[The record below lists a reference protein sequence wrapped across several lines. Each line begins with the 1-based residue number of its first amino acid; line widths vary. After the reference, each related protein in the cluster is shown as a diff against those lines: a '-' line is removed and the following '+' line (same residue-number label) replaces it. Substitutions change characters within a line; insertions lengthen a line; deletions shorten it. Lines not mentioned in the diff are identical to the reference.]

1 MSRFDSLCSV
11 MTDPRSAVRRLARA
25 LALTPAILVT
35 LLAAPALA
43 SAPNTWPE
51 APSVSA
57 FDMLLVL
64 VIIPGALF
72 IGISLLVF
80 VPAMAR
86 GQKYQPGQA
95 WRGESTWF
103 GGPQDGIEAADH
115 ADAAEAET
123 ADTDR
128 GGASARW

>member
-1 MSRFDSLCSV
+1 
-11 MTDPRSAVRRLARA
+11 MTDPRSAVRRFARA
-25 LALTPAILVT
+25 LALTPAVLVT

-43 SAPNTWPE
+43 SAPDTWPE
-51 APSVSA
+51 PPAVPA

-64 VIIPGALF
+64 LIIPGALV
-72 IGISLLVF
+72 IGISLLVL
-80 VPAMAR
+80 VPSMAR
-86 GQKYQPGQA
+86 GQKYQPGQS

-115 ADAAEAET
+115 ADVKAET
-123 ADTDR
+123 SDADR

>member
-1 MSRFDSLCSV
+1 
-11 MTDPRSAVRRLARA
+11 MTDPPSRVRRLARA
-25 LALTPAILVT
+25 LALIPAVGVT

-43 SAPNTWPE
+43 GPPSTWQE
-51 APSVSA
+51 APPVSG

-64 VIIPGALF
+64 LIIPGAAF
-72 IGISLLVF
+72 IAITLLVF
-80 VPAMAR
+80 VPSWAR

-103 GGPQDGIEAADH
+103 GGPQDGIEAADQVTPQ
-115 ADAAEAET
+115 AIEEAR
-123 ADTDR
+123 ADR

>member
-1 MSRFDSLCSV
+1 
-11 MTDPRSAVRRLARA
+11 MTDPRSAVRRFARA
-25 LALTPAILVT
+25 LALTPAVLVT

-43 SAPNTWPE
+43 SAPDTWPE
-51 APSVSA
+51 PPAVPA

-64 VIIPGALF
+64 LIIPGALV
-72 IGISLLVF
+72 IGISLLVL
-80 VPAMAR
+80 VPSMAR
-86 GQKYQPGQA
+86 GQKYQPGQS

-115 ADAAEAET
+115 ADAEAVE
-123 ADTDR
+123 ADADR

>member
-1 MSRFDSLCSV
+1 
-11 MTDPRSAVRRLARA
+11 MTDPRPAVRRVARA
-25 LALTPAILVT
+25 LALTPAVLVT

-57 FDMLLVL
+57 LDMLLVL
-64 VIIPGALF
+64 VILPGALF
-72 IGISLLVF
+72 IGISVLVF
-80 VPAMAR
+80 VPSMAR

-103 GGPQDGIEAADH
+103 GGPQDGVEAADRG
-115 ADAAEAET
+115 DAATAET
-123 ADTDR
+123 KDADR

>member
-1 MSRFDSLCSV
+1 
-11 MTDPRSAVRRLARA
+11 MTDPRSAVRRFARA
-25 LALTPAILVT
+25 LALTPAVLVT

-43 SAPNTWPE
+43 SAPDTWPVP
-51 APSVSA
+51 PSVPA
-57 FDMLLVL
+57 IDMLLVL
-64 VIIPGALF
+64 LIIPGALF

-80 VPAMAR
+80 VPSMAR
-86 GQKYQPGQA
+86 GQKYQPGHS

-115 ADAAEAET
+115 ADVEAVEAADA
-123 ADTDR
+123 DR